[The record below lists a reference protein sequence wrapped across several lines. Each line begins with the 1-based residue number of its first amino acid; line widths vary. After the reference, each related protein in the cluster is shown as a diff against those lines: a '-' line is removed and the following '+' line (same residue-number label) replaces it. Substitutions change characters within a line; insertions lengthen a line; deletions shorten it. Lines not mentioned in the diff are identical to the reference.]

1 MSEDRF
7 LLLEGSDDED
17 FFILIYNL
25 LRNNEARISAEKLDL
40 LKNIIIDTAE
50 RIQGELGNRA
60 KIEKIC
66 DLVAQEPSNV
76 NNRVLGFVDREFR
89 EFEYSN

>member
-1 MSEDRF
+1 M
-7 LLLEGSDDED
+7 L
-17 FFILIYNL
+17 Y
-25 LRNNEARISAEKLDL
+25 L
-40 LKNIIIDTAE
+40 LKKIIIDTAE

-66 DLVAQEPSNV
+66 DLVAQEPPDV

-89 EFEYSN
+89 EFECSNDLKDHIGT